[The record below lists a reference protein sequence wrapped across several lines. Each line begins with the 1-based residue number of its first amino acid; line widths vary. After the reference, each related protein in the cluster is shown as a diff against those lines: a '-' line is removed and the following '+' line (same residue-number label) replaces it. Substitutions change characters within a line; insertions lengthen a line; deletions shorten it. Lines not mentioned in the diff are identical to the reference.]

1 MVEDYI
7 QSASPVTSSNVRAKN
22 FTNLSTATLRN
33 ELNALEAMGY
43 LRQLHTSSGRVP
55 TDKGYRYFVNAIM
68 ADVPMDKEVLDEIH
82 QIFTNRTGYLGD
94 VVNEIA
100 DTLSKLTNYPAVVKL
115 NGLEKLEV
123 KTVKIVPLLTGQA
136 LLLVETG
143 SGVIHNFMNSIEG
156 VPPQTYVD
164 ASNFLTNTFAGHSL
178 LDMVKNIGSYR
189 ESMGKQLNE
198 FADIFD
204 RIIDSLKTLTDK
216 VAENKGFSAKGEL
229 KLLNNPEYHDVDKAK
244 RVIDAINNPDELE
257 QIFDG
262 DNSDEVSFK
271 IGREI
276 PVKDLQDCAI
286 VCADYVVDGESV
298 ASIGI
303 IGPQRMDYA
312 KIAGAL
318 KFVVGEFA
326 NLKLID
332 SAPKGD
338 DNIDKE

>member
-1 MVEDYI
+1 MEDYI
-7 QSASPVTSSNVRAKN
+7 QSASPVTSSNVRSKN

-55 TDKGYRYFVNAIM
+55 TDKGYRYFANAILS
-68 ADVPMDKEVLDEIH
+68 DVPMDKSVLDEIH
-82 QIFTNRTGYLGD
+82 QIFQHRTGYLGD

-100 DTLSKLTNYPAVVKL
+100 DTLSKLTNYPAVVKF
-115 NGLEKLEV
+115 NGIDKLEV

-143 SGVIHNFMNSIEG
+143 SGVIHNFMNSNGDI
-156 VPPQTYVD
+156 PPQTYVD
-164 ASNFLTNTFAGHSL
+164 ASNFLTKTFAGHSL
-178 LDMVKNIGSYR
+178 VEMVNNIGSYR
-189 ESMGKQLNE
+189 AKMESELRE

-204 RIIDSLKTLTDK
+204 RIIDSLKSLSDK
-216 VAENKGFSAKGEL
+216 IAENKGFSAKGEL

-244 RVIDAINNPDELE
+244 RVIEAINNPEELE
-257 QIFDG
+257 QVFNGETNQD
-262 DNSDEVSFK
+262 VSFK
-271 IGREI
+271 IGKEI

-286 VCADYVVDGESV
+286 VCADYVVDGQSL

-312 KIAGAL
+312 RIASAL

-332 SAPKGD
+332 SPKGD
-338 DNIDKE
+338 DNIDKK